1 MKNNNL
7 EIINF
12 FHQVT
17 VKNNTKKNFFRK
29 FSVLMSNL
37 RKDLNSYN
45 KTLNVLNKKFIFD
58 HRIKQLKKFKN
69 YKKIAI
75 IGMGGS
81 ILGAEAIY
89 NFFQKKIKKEFYF
102 FDDIDETKILKF
114 KKKENLSNVLFLI
127 ISKSGNTIETL
138 ANTFSLG
145 IIKKNSKNIII
156 VSEKNS
162 NYLYNLSKKLN
173 LFFIEHKSFVG
184 GRYSV
189 LSETGIIP
197 AYFMGINIIK
207 LRSNL
212 LEFLNNKNRL
222 FLKDSLSYITNAF
235 NSKNII
241 SIL

>member
-89 NFFQKKIKKEFYF
+89 IFFKRK
-102 FDDIDETKILKF
+102 L
-114 KKKENLSNVLFLI
+114 
-127 ISKSGNTIETL
+127 
-138 ANTFSLG
+138 
-145 IIKKNSKNIII
+145 KKN
-156 VSEKNS
+156 
-162 NYLYNLSKKLN
+162 
-173 LFFIEHKSFVG
+173 F
-184 GRYSV
+184 
-189 LSETGIIP
+189 T
-197 AYFMGINIIK
+197 
-207 LRSNL
+207 
-212 LEFLNNKNRL
+212 FLM
-222 FLKDSLSYITNAF
+222 I
-235 NSKNII
+235 
-241 SIL
+241 